1 MLSTLLTKTGQTLSD
16 LLFPPKCV
24 HCKADDSWLCQT
36 CLSKISFITATVCQR
51 CGTPPPVNHSTPQPC
66 EQCKNNP
73 LHYIDGI
80 RVASFFENNPIRS
93 AIHYLKYRDH
103 KAIAAALGQILVD
116 TYRRYHLSTDVIVPV
131 PLHSSRV
138 KERGYNQSELLTQ
151 QLGNLLGLPVNTTTL
166 WRTRKTKSQMKLG
179 AAERHKNVA
188 NAFACTDNQLANRR
202 VLLVDDVCTTG
213 STLDACAAALK
224 MSGVDSVW
232 GLTLA
237 KAR

>member
-1 MLSTLLTKTGQTLSD
+1 LEPLPLQKLPLVISLNLNTSLTPTGQTPFNQQRVNFNKTSQRCDNVLSTLLTKTGQTLSD

-24 HCKADDSWLCQT
+24 HCKADDSWLCQN
-36 CLSKISFITATVCQR
+36 CLSKISFITATVCNR

-73 LHYIDGI
+73 LRHIDGI

-93 AIHYLKYRDH
+93 AIHYLKYRGH

-138 KERGYNQSELLTQ
+138 KERGFTNIYPIHLT
-151 QLGNLLGLPVNTTTL
+151 
-166 WRTRKTKSQMKLG
+166 R
-179 AAERHKNVA
+179 
-188 NAFACTDNQLANRR
+188 
-202 VLLVDDVCTTG
+202 
-213 STLDACAAALK
+213 
-224 MSGVDSVW
+224 
-232 GLTLA
+232 
-237 KAR
+237 